1 MRYDGARLA
10 GLADAPKAERRPGF
24 DGPFFVLSMLLLP
37 AGERASA
44 EVIRPGD
51 YGEILSFARDWVR
64 ENASTHDAE
73 ALEREERMIGKQMAH
88 FEALRLSGVVL
99 RIDGVIKGFSYGT
112 KLSDEFYDT
121 IAEKAD
127 RNIPHIYKVLRAEAT
142 KQCCMDCRYVNYE
155 EDLGIPGLR
164 YIKTA
169 YRPEFL
175 LNKYIAAEKE

>member
-1 MRYDGARLA
+1 MYRTEIMSSFPGRSNRKRRYEVNAFRTQY
-10 GLADAPKAERRPGF
+10 
-24 DGPFFVLSMLLLP
+24 
-37 AGERASA
+37 GERASA